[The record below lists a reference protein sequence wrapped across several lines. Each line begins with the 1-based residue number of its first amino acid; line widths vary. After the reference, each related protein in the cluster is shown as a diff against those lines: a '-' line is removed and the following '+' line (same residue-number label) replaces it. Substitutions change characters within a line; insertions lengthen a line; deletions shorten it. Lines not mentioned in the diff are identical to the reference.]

1 MHRRLLL
8 SLLPALA
15 MPGLLRAQEP
25 LRVVASFSIL
35 GDMIRQVAGER
46 IALRTVAGPNVD
58 AHTFQP
64 RPSDAEALRG
74 AALAVRNGL
83 GFDGWF
89 DRMVRSANWRG
100 RMVTTTDGLTPRRM
114 PAHSHGHS
122 HGHGASQPQGQQ
134 QGQPRT
140 VPDPHAW
147 QDLRLGIR
155 YVQAIAAALSTADAT
170 NATAYAAAAEA
181 YVARLTE
188 LDAWVRAQVAAV
200 PEARR
205 VVVTSHDA
213 FGYFGAAY
221 GIRFLAPQGVST
233 EAEPSTRKCPWRRP
247 MRRRSSIRTRN
258 TVKSSGARWISSST
272 TRPVSGR
279 TPCQAYSQDSDCPR
293 LASPRCSMYSGM
305 HSASSRYSTL
315 PRPIASGDSRG
326 RCWKRPRLPT
336 R

>member
-35 GDMIRQVAGER
+35 GDMVREVAGDR

-114 PAHSHGHS
+114 AAHSHGHS
-122 HGHGASQPQGQQ
+122 HGHGGSQPQGGQQ

-155 YVQAIAAALSTADAT
+155 YVQAIAAALGAADAT
-170 NATAYAAAAEA
+170 NATAYAATAEA
-181 YVARLTE
+181 YIARLTE
-188 LDAWVRAQVAAV
+188 LDAWVRAQIAAV

-233 EAEPSTRKCPWRRP
+233 EAEPSAAEVARLIRQI
-247 MRRRSSIRTRN
+247 RSERITAVFMEN
-258 TVKSSGARWISSST
+258 MGNPATL
-272 TRPVSGR
+272 
-279 TPCQAYSQDSDCPR
+279 QR
-293 LASPRCSMYSGM
+293 LAQEAGVRVGGRLYADAL
-305 HSASSRYSTL
+305 SAADG
-315 PRPIASGDSRG
+315 PAASYEAMFRHNVALLVPAMRGDAA
-326 RCWKRPRLPT
+326 
-336 R
+336 

>member
-35 GDMIRQVAGER
+35 GDMVREVAGER

-100 RMVTTTDGLTPRRM
+100 RMVTATDGLTPRRM
-114 PAHSHGHS
+114 PAHSHGHGHS
-122 HGHGASQPQGQQ
+122 HGGQQKAGQQ
-134 QGQPRT
+134 QGQPRM

-155 YVQAIAAALSTADAT
+155 YVQAIAAALGAADAA
-170 NATAYAAAAEA
+170 NAAAYATAAEA
-181 YVARLTE
+181 YVARLTD
-188 LDAWVRAQVAAV
+188 LDTWVRAQIAAV
-200 PEARR
+200 PETRR

-233 EAEPSTRKCPWRRP
+233 EAEPSAAEVARLIRQI
-247 MRRRSSIRTRN
+247 RSERITAVFMEN
-258 TVKSSGARWISSST
+258 MGNPATL
-272 TRPVSGR
+272 
-279 TPCQAYSQDSDCPR
+279 QR
-293 LASPRCSMYSGM
+293 LAQEAGVRVGGRLYADALSAADGP
-305 HSASSRYSTL
+305 SASYEAMFRHNVTL
-315 PRPIASGDSRG
+315 LVPAMRGDAA
-326 RCWKRPRLPT
+326 
-336 R
+336 

>member
-15 MPGLLRAQEP
+15 VPGLLRAQDP

-35 GDMIRQVAGER
+35 GDMVREVAGDR

-100 RMVTTTDGLTPRRM
+100 RMVTATEGLTPRRM

-122 HGHGASQPQGQQ
+122 HGHGGSQPQGGQQ

-155 YVQAIAAALSTADAT
+155 YVQAIAAALGAADAA
-170 NATAYAAAAEA
+170 NAAAYTTAAEA
-181 YVARLTE
+181 YIARLRE
-188 LDAWVRAQVAAV
+188 LDAWVRAQVATV

-221 GIRFLAPQGVST
+221 GMRFLAPQGVST
-233 EAEPSTRKCPWRRP
+233 EAEPSAAEVGRLIRQI
-247 MRRRSSIRTRN
+247 RSERITAVFMEN
-258 TVKSSGARWISSST
+258 MGNPATL
-272 TRPVSGR
+272 
-279 TPCQAYSQDSDCPR
+279 QR
-293 LASPRCSMYSGM
+293 LAQEAGVRVGGRLYADAL
-305 HSASSRYSTL
+305 SAADG
-315 PRPIASGDSRG
+315 PAASYEAMFRHNVALLVPAMRGDAA
-326 RCWKRPRLPT
+326 
-336 R
+336 

>member
-1 MHRRLLL
+1 MYRRLWF
-8 SLLPALA
+8 SLLPVLA

-35 GDMIRQVAGER
+35 GDMVRQVAGDR

-100 RMVTTTDGLTPRRM
+100 RMVTTTEGLTPRRM
-114 PAHSHGHS
+114 PAHA
-122 HGHGASQPQGQQ
+122 HGHGGSQPQGGQQ
-134 QGQPRT
+134 QGPPRT

-155 YVQAIAAALSTADAT
+155 YVQAIATALSAADAA
-170 NATAYAAAAEA
+170 NAAAYAAAAEA

-188 LDAWVRAQVAAV
+188 LDAWVRAQIAAV

-233 EAEPSTRKCPWRRP
+233 EAEPSAAEVGRLIRQI
-247 MRRRSSIRTRN
+247 RSERITAIFMEN
-258 TVKSSGARWISSST
+258 MGNPATL
-272 TRPVSGR
+272 
-279 TPCQAYSQDSDCPR
+279 QR
-293 LASPRCSMYSGM
+293 LAQEAGVRVGGRLYADAL
-305 HSASSRYSTL
+305 SAAEG
-315 PRPIASGDSRG
+315 PAASYEAMFRHNVALLVPAMRG
-326 RCWKRPRLPT
+326 EAA
-336 R
+336 

>member
-15 MPGLLRAQEP
+15 MPSILRAQEP

-100 RMVTTTDGLTPRRM
+100 RMVTATEGLIPLRM
-114 PAHSHGHS
+114 AAHSHGHS
-122 HGHGASQPQGQQ
+122 HGHGGSQPQGGPQ

-155 YVQAIAAALSTADAT
+155 YVQAIAAALGAADAA
-170 NATAYAAAAEA
+170 NAAAYTTAAEA
-181 YVARLTE
+181 YVARLTD
-188 LDAWVRAQVAAV
+188 LDAWVRAQVATV

-221 GIRFLAPQGVST
+221 GIRFMAPQGVST
-233 EAEPSTRKCPWRRP
+233 EAEPSAAEVGRLIRQI
-247 MRRRSSIRTRN
+247 RSERITAVFMEN
-258 TVKSSGARWISSST
+258 MGNPATL
-272 TRPVSGR
+272 
-279 TPCQAYSQDSDCPR
+279 QR
-293 LASPRCSMYSGM
+293 LAQEAGVRVGGRLYADAL
-305 HSASSRYSTL
+305 SAAEG
-315 PRPIASGDSRG
+315 PAASYEAMFRHNVALLVPAMRGDAA
-326 RCWKRPRLPT
+326 
-336 R
+336 

>member
-1 MHRRLLL
+1 MRRRLLL
-8 SLLPALA
+8 SVIPALA
-15 MPGLLRAQEP
+15 LPRALPARAQGA

-35 GDMIRQVAGER
+35 GDMTREIGGDR

-74 AALAVRNGL
+74 AALAIRNGL

-100 RMVTTTDGLTPRRM
+100 QVVTTTDGITARRM
-114 PAHSHGHS
+114 PPHT
-122 HGHGASQPQGQQ
+122 HGHGHNHGGGQQ
-134 QGQPRT
+134 QGGQPRT

-155 YVQAIAAALSTADAT
+155 YVRTIAAALSAADAA
-170 NATAYAAAAEA
+170 NAAAYAAAAEGYA
-181 YVARLTE
+181 TRLAS
-188 LDAWVRAQVAAV
+188 LDDWVRAQIAAV

-233 EAEPSTRKCPWRRP
+233 EAEPSAAQVGRL
-247 MRRRSSIRTRN
+247 IRQIRAEGITAIFMEN
-258 TVKSSGARWISSST
+258 MGNPATLE
-272 TRPVSGR
+272 
-279 TPCQAYSQDSDCPR
+279 R
-293 LASPRCSMYSGM
+293 LAREAGVRVGGRLYADAL
-305 HSASSRYSTL
+305 SAADG
-315 PRPIASGDSRG
+315 PAASYEAMFRHNVALLVPAMRGDA
-326 RCWKRPRLPT
+326 
-336 R
+336 